1 MFGLANYGLVRF
13 GLVLWTLKSF
23 KDFNEIS
30 FIKIL
35 SVGHHIG
42 LQLTE
47 GLSDLVGKLWV
58 GKVWFGTLDF

>member
-13 GLVLWTLKSF
+13 GLVLWTLKSLT
-23 KDFNEIS
+23 DFNEIS

-42 LQLTE
+42 QQFNGGPFGF
-47 GLSDLVGKLWV
+47 GLSNYGLVRFGLALW
-58 GKVWFGTLDF
+58 T